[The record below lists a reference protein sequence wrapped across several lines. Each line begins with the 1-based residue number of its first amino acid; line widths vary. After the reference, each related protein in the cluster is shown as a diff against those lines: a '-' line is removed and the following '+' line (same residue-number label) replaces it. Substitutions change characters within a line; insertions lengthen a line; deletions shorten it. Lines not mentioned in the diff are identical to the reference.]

1 MYTLTLPSGQS
12 FDVITIPKG
21 TVLFRGFNMYAE
33 NTFFTE
39 LFGKI
44 VDGRG
49 YCVDNHQN
57 VFFYPAPFVSD
68 TVEDYP
74 VHAIYVVQYDLD
86 VVLLTYPSQA
96 CRGDKNTNPHES
108 AIVRCN
114 TISQTDA
121 CGKTRTDYDPCLSPL
136 LINTYPHIKGYV
148 ALAAEDAAMY
158 RSVYYSYL
166 QREDPECAKM
176 TTPFVVGNSRKLQ
189 AIPEIVLYPL
199 QSRNPPLIHPR
210 AVTENGYVQYALK
223 HRSFVNYFPLA
234 YITETKY
241 YSFLDMAKDANIRE
255 LMDAARFTRSAEGD
269 KNPDMMRA
277 VKRFVDEALSP
288 RGIYM
293 HGTRY
298 RFTIDLRTGFYR
310 IDLDIVSKR
319 PIPYVGNTVRMRNLD
334 DDSDI
339 LVPFYYPVNV
349 KKQLHGYLMRKPPV
363 IEEELLTTLN
373 RFGASV
379 QKYYQFD
386 KGNPLTY
393 KMHYKM
399 ETTFPRPDLSQHT
412 RRRFRSFTRKI
423 PRFIN
428 TAADSNTTRK
438 RVRTRCGV

>member
-1 MYTLTLPSGQS
+1 MYTLTLPSGQT

-39 LFGKI
+39 LFGKL

-68 TVEDYP
+68 TVSDYP
-74 VHAIYVVQYDLD
+74 VHAIYIVQYDLD
-86 VVLLTYPSQA
+86 VVLLTYPSKA
-96 CRGDKNTNPHES
+96 CRGNKNTNPPDS
-108 AIVRCN
+108 AIVTCN
-114 TISQTDA
+114 KISKTDS
-121 CGKTRTDYDPCLSPL
+121 CGQSRTYYDPCLSPI
-136 LINTYPHIKGYV
+136 LINTYPHIKGYI
-148 ALAAEDAAMY
+148 AIAAEDAATY
-158 RSVYYSYL
+158 RGIYYSYL
-166 QREDPECAKM
+166 HHEDPDCSQM

-199 QSRNPPLIHPR
+199 QSRNHPLIHPR
-210 AVTENGYVQYALK
+210 AVHEHGYVQYAIK
-223 HRSFVNYFPLA
+223 NRSLLNYFPLA
-234 YITETKY
+234 YISETKY
-241 YSFLDMAKDANIRE
+241 YSFLDMEKEANVNE
-255 LMDAARFTRSAEGD
+255 LMNAKRFTSSADGD
-269 KNPDMMRA
+269 KNPDMIHA
-277 VKRFVDEALSP
+277 IKRFVDEALNP

-310 IDLDIVSKR
+310 IDLDIISKR
-319 PIPYVGNTVRMRNLD
+319 PIPYVGNTVRIRNLED
-334 DDSDI
+334 DMNI
-339 LVPFYYPVNV
+339 LIPFYYPVNV
-349 KKQLHGYLMRKPPV
+349 KKQLHGYLMRKPAV

-386 KGNPLTY
+386 KGNPYTY

-399 ETTFPRPDLSQHT
+399 DTSFPRPDLSPYT

-423 PRFIN
+423 PRFIP
-428 TAADSNTTRK
+428 TTETNTTRK
-438 RVRTRCGV
+438 KRYVRL